1 MKYDSDYSIRLK
13 MIEQMGGD
21 VTKKY
26 DSVYSI
32 DLEILRLMEN
42 GGGGGGGGT
51 SAKVVRISKDWYND
65 ADNHQ
70 TEIKKAL
77 DDIYNEVSNNRSVT
91 VIFNGFGSQSENWVF
106 ETSNILVFDK
116 NWVIPFGL
124 GWNKALLELGIRYD
138 EESNH
143 SYFELQERQFAQ
155 KNELYLPYVY
165 TDGYINIDSNEGR
178 ISEFISEPT
187 VDNEEFVVL
196 KTTVPAFEEGID
208 IHRSYKAFNFY
219 GDGSQEYY
227 GDTYLLSRF
236 GGMKLLQDEYN
247 ANFDLIPDGEW
258 YVIFGDIAA
267 ATYVRCIV
275 TKSVRNDDGSLDVYL
290 GFKGIDINGV
300 HFWDCTTK
308 TPDAQGNESS
318 YNETNWILES
328 ASQRISVDSF
338 IGRRTRY
345 FCTTKEGVKV
355 DRLVL
360 FKRMK

>member
-13 MIEQMGGD
+13 MVEQMGGD

-42 GGGGGGGGT
+42 GGGGGGGT
-51 SAKVVRISKDWYND
+51 SSKIVRISKDWYNNQ
-65 ADNHQ
+65 DNYQ

-91 VIFNGFGSQSENWVF
+91 VVFDGFRTQADNWVF
-106 ETSNILVFDK
+106 ETSNVVALNANDVIVFA
-116 NWVIPFGL
+116 L
-124 GWNKALLELGIRYD
+124 GWDKSLLQLRLMYD
-138 EESNH
+138 EGSNH
-143 SYFELQERQFAQ
+143 SSLDLDDRKLAQ
-155 KNELYLPYVY
+155 KNEIYLPYVY
-165 TDGYINIDSNEGR
+165 TDGRMNLDANEGR

-219 GDGSQEYY
+219 GDGSQGNY
-227 GDTYLLSRF
+227 GETYLLSRF
-236 GGMKLLQDEYN
+236 GGMKLFQDEYN

-258 YVIFGDIAA
+258 YVIFGDIGA
-267 ATYVRCIV
+267 ATYRRIIV
-275 TKSVRNDDGSLDVYL
+275 TKSIRNVDGSLDVYL